1 MNPTQVE
8 LEAALR
14 AVAMYPDYPPSY
26 KRFVFIFAGHGL
38 NEQIVVKDGF
48 VRITENVIVP
58 LEAKNACS
66 LATVPKLFFI
76 DACRGPLQD
85 NGVIVASR
93 GGEVVESIKVPEK
106 GNMLIAYSTL
116 PHYEALEDSSS
127 GGLWLKTLAS
137 ELRNSND
144 SITDVLTT
152 VRKKVLYQCMHL
164 RTKDGAPIHQVS
176 QSDDTL
182 FEKVC
187 FLTEAESREEGE
199 AMDTSDTRAVAASGG
214 VVVPLS
220 LFNGHSSVSP
230 ASSTLRQGQS
240 VRGPATTQLLSILN
254 ANKLKLDERYVEDA
268 ATGVTRYKCEL
279 KCLYGRGESGYHPT
293 REGSMEEAA
302 QKLLP
307 TVRSLSSRGG
317 AAEQVSAV
325 MQLQDRCKKEQK
337 EVKYDTRRTPNK
349 RYLSRVFVSGVGR
362 MEGKEEASEERAKE
376 SAASEALKK
385 LKLA

>member
-1 MNPTQVE
+1 MDAAEDLQKKVDGSPRSKGLALIVGCEEGPKTEKKTYSFLAGVKKDVDLMEETFRDTLRYCTWRIMNPTQVE

-240 VRGPATTQLLSILN
+240 GTWTFCRQYFL
-254 ANKLKLDERYVEDA
+254 
-268 ATGVTRYKCEL
+268 
-279 KCLYGRGESGYHPT
+279 HF
-293 REGSMEEAA
+293 
-302 QKLLP
+302 
-307 TVRSLSSRGG
+307 
-317 AAEQVSAV
+317 
-325 MQLQDRCKKEQK
+325 
-337 EVKYDTRRTPNK
+337 
-349 RYLSRVFVSGVGR
+349 VF
-362 MEGKEEASEERAKE
+362 
-376 SAASEALKK
+376 
-385 LKLA
+385 LA

>member
-1 MNPTQVE
+1 M
-8 LEAALR
+8 
-14 AVAMYPDYPPSY
+14 
-26 KRFVFIFAGHGL
+26 
-38 NEQIVVKDGF
+38 
-48 VRITENVIVP
+48 
-58 LEAKNACS
+58 
-66 LATVPKLFFI
+66 AT
-76 DACRGPLQD
+76 
-85 NGVIVASR
+85 
-93 GGEVVESIKVPEK
+93 
-106 GNMLIAYSTL
+106 T
-116 PHYEALEDSSS
+116 
-127 GGLWLKTLAS
+127 
-137 ELRNSND
+137 
-144 SITDVLTT
+144 
-152 VRKKVLYQCMHL
+152 
-164 RTKDGAPIHQVS
+164 
-176 QSDDTL
+176 
-182 FEKVC
+182 
-187 FLTEAESREEGE
+187 
-199 AMDTSDTRAVAASGG
+199 
-214 VVVPLS
+214 
-220 LFNGHSSVSP
+220 
-230 ASSTLRQGQS
+230 